1 MKQDEFYIE
10 NSSKPF
16 HVEAR
21 FEATDF
27 RLGNW
32 FLGNGYMQ
40 QVTLETFEYLL
51 NERFYPHK
59 AIQGVPLTPEIL
71 ESTGFE
77 IERGW
82 GIIFRM
88 GDLPVGIEMSDDSF
102 YLSHRQPQYDGFG
115 GIENERWERINPSN
129 ISYVHQLQNLYFALT
144 GEELPINL

>member
-59 AIQGVPLTPEIL
+59 AIQGIPLTPEIL
-71 ESTGFE
+71 EKAGFVYMTE
-77 IERGW
+77 PNENYW
-82 GIIFRM
+82 NYNKP
-88 GDLPVGIEMSDDSF
+88 DV
-102 YLSHRQPQYDGFG
+102 YLYLNEKLEPGLYSNEYEHVDVIGNPLQYL
-115 GIENERWERINPSN
+115 
-129 ISYVHQLQNLYFALT
+129 HQLQNLYFALT
-144 GEELPINL
+144 NNELEITF